1 MIKWLR
7 TYFEF
12 EPRRTCFR
20 TEIIAGTTTFLA
32 MAYIIFVNP
41 GILAAAGM
49 DKSAQITATC
59 LAAAI
64 ATILTAF
71 FAKAPIAMAPGMGLN
86 AFFAYTL
93 VIHDRIRWETALGI
107 VFLSGLF
114 FFLLTVFGIRRKLV
128 EAIPHSLIAAMSVG
142 IGLFITF
149 IGLVNLGLIVKSEE
163 TLIAAGHIHSTVLIG
178 LAGFLVM
185 IMLEMK
191 NIRGSMIIGILVSTL
206 LAILFGK
213 VAPPQTFFS
222 WHWNLGALSFKMDLW
237 GAFKWSFFGAIFT
250 LMFMDMFDS
259 IGSLVACCNQAKLLD
274 EKGHVKDL
282 DKLLAANAGATMIG
296 AILGT
301 STTTTYVESVVGI
314 KQGARTGFASL
325 VTSLWFIFGLFFTP
339 LIAVVPPYATA
350 PALILVGFFMI
361 REVRSIN
368 FADMEEGFP
377 AFIIIVMIALCY
389 SISTGLAFG
398 FISYIV
404 FKMVKRKWQDIKPV
418 MWLIGLF
425 SVLFFIF

>member
-1 MIKWLR
+1 MAGWLKR
-7 TYFEF
+7 FFEF
-12 EPRRTCFR
+12 EKRQTNFH

-41 GILAAAGM
+41 SILAAAGM
-49 DKSAQITATC
+49 DKTAQVTATC
-59 LAAAI
+59 LATAV

-71 FAKAPIAMAPGMGLN
+71 VAKAPIAMAPGMGLN

-93 VIHDRIRWETALGI
+93 VMHDKIRWETALGV

-142 IGLFITF
+142 IGLFITL

-163 TLIAAGHIHSTVLIG
+163 TLIAAGHLHATVLIG

-185 IMLEMK
+185 IILEMK
-191 NIRGSMIIGILVSTL
+191 NIRGSMIVGILAATL
-206 LAILFGK
+206 LAIAFGK
-213 VAPPQTFFS
+213 VQAPQSLVTLKF
-222 WHWNLGALSFKMDLW
+222 NAAALGFKMDVL

-259 IGSLVACCNQAKLLD
+259 IGSLVACCSQAKLTD
-274 EKGHVKDL
+274 EKGNVRDL
-282 DKLLAANAGATMIG
+282 DKLLAVNAGATMIG
-296 AILGT
+296 AALGT

-314 KQGARTGFASL
+314 RQGARTGFASL
-325 VTSLWFIFGLFFTP
+325 VTALWFLLGLLFAP
-339 LIAVVPPYATA
+339 LIAVVPAYATA
-350 PALILVGFFMI
+350 PALVLVGFFMI
-361 REVRSIN
+361 REVRNID
-368 FADMEEGFP
+368 FTDMEEGFP
-377 AFIIIVMIALCY
+377 AFVIMVMIALCY

-398 FISYIV
+398 FITFIV
-404 FKMVKRKWQDIKPV
+404 FKSIRGKWRDIKPV

-425 SVLFFIF
+425 SVVYFIL